1 MSDNQSNEATE
12 VDEAVEEVDQD
23 QTNSEVEETLDSDQT
38 SDDTETVDAPEPT
51 QRERGLKNTSY
62 RQELRKRNKENLQL
76 RQEKKEAEEKA
87 ARVEAL
93 EAVNTRYETLAENDL
108 PLKLAKW
115 IDATDPDD
123 ILEQAEELLSLSGG
137 STPPPS
143 DTPKERVRKNRKQVT
158 NTYEIG
164 DLDEF
169 AAKIFNN

>member
-1 MSDNQSNEATE
+1 MSDNQNEAL
-12 VDEAVEEVDQD
+12 EAVEEVEEVEHEETGPEQDDQVEDASSSDQD
-23 QTNSEVEETLDSDQT
+23 TEES
-38 SDDTETVDAPEPT
+38 ETVDAPEPT

-62 RQELRKRNKENLQL
+62 RQELRKKNKENQHL
-76 RQEKKEAEEKA
+76 RGVK
-87 ARVEAL
+87 
-93 EAVNTRYETLAENDL
+93 TRYETLAENDL

-158 NTYEIG
+158 QVDEIG
-164 DLDEF
+164 DLDDF
-169 AAKIFNN
+169 AAKIYKD